1 MSEKKVELKY
11 LEVSD
16 TVEADITVN
25 VREVLDKLNL
35 KELKIVKEIVN
46 EMLEQNNQNNQNKT
60 IKIEIPIELYQE
72 IANLCKINNLDTNK
86 KIIQLLETD
95 VFSAEIDYE
104 QGNKHVFNF

>member
-11 LEVSD
+11 LEVSA
-16 TVEADITVN
+16 TVEADVTVN

-46 EMLEQNNQNNQNKT
+46 EMLEQNNQNKT

-86 KIIQLLETD
+86 KIIMLLETD
-95 VFSAEIDYE
+95 VFGAEIDYE